1 MAREEKYT
9 THVEPFLDKI
19 SEWYLTMT
27 EAKIAKKLDISLSTF
42 RKYKREHA
50 ELVNALNKG
59 KNGLAEELKNS
70 LRQKAKG
77 FYYTETKRTYVID
90 EDGNKT
96 GETKIEET
104 EKYAPP
110 DLGSIHLLLKNID
123 DEWRNDDKAT
133 LDYKYERL
141 KLDKEKVDNNNW

>member
-1 MAREEKYT
+1 MARDNKYEKNVKP
-9 THVEPFLDKI
+9 HLKDIP
-19 SEWYLTMT
+19 EWYQTMT
-27 EAKIAKKLDISLSTF
+27 EAQIAKRLGISPTTF
-42 RKYKREHA
+42 YRYRREHN
-50 ELVNALNKG
+50 ELAQAVAKG
-59 KNGLAEELKNS
+59 QDDLAAELKNS

-77 FYYTETKRTYVID
+77 FYYTETKRTYVVD
-90 EDGNKT
+90 EDGNRT
-96 GETKIEET
+96 GETKVEKT

-141 KLDKEKVDNNNW
+141 KLDREKAENNNW